1 MKLMKTKVK
10 SPVFFVSFLVALSLI
25 LISPII
31 ATAADRYG
39 GTLKV
44 GIKKDV
50 RPLDP
55 HTQKGYLC
63 IYAFNQIY
71 DYLARQRMDGSLE
84 PRLATSWEQRDDGK
98 TWIFHLRKGVKFH
111 DGTDFNAEALK
122 WNFERILDPKT
133 KSYLRHP
140 YGKIESMK
148 VLDPYTLKINL
159 KKTSYFIADV
169 TGGIFTLRIISPA
182 AFKKYGKDFIKHP
195 AGTGPFMFS
204 SLSKDGNLTL
214 VRNPHFWEK
223 GLPYLDKVVL
233 VSFRDVNARNNA
245 FRAGEI
251 DMESGTS
258 MELIKVT
265 EANPDFYYVTG
276 PTCYGINFGV
286 NMTKKP
292 WDDVRVRRAI
302 LGYAVD
308 RDKIAKVATFGL
320 AEPKVTVGALP
331 HSYTERLLGVY
342 PYDPK
347 KARAL
352 LQDAGMI
359 GKEVTFTINN
369 TDNVYKSIAAILKA
383 SLESIG
389 VKMNVNVLDYQ
400 TWIKTYYLAHTVPF
414 STPLTYECDP
424 AYWYQYLGPKAR
436 MNMTRAGAVVKEDG
450 KEIVIDPMTNE
461 LLKNCYSTADPEKRE
476 KAYQKL
482 FRHLVEDAIMV
493 GVITKP
499 FVVFMKK
506 KVKGY
511 TWRDLNQTYDT
522 VYWEK

>member
-1 MKLMKTKVK
+1 MEFTTQRGKYHALVICFFAALYLIVL
-10 SPVFFVSFLVALSLI
+10 SPAMV
-25 LISPII
+25 
-31 ATAADRYG
+31 TASSRYG
-39 GTLKV
+39 GTLRV
-44 GIKKDV
+44 GLMKDI

-63 IYAFNQIY
+63 IYAFNQMY
-71 DYLARQRMDGSLE
+71 DYLVRQNMDGSLE

-98 TWIFHLRKGVKFH
+98 TWIFHLRQGVKFH

-133 KSYLRHP
+133 KSYLRHQ
-140 YGKIESMK
+140 YSKIESME

-159 KKTSYFIADV
+159 KKTSYFVADV
-169 TGGIFTLRIISPA
+169 TGGIFTLRLVSPA
-182 AFKKYGKDFIKHP
+182 CVEKYGEDFVKHP

-223 GLPYLDKVVL
+223 DLPYLDKVVL

-245 FRAGEI
+245 LRAGEI

-258 MELIKVT
+258 MELIRVT
-265 EANPDFYYVTG
+265 EANPDLYYVTG
-276 PTCYGINFGV
+276 PTCYSINFGV

-292 WDDVRVRRAI
+292 WDDVRIRRAI

-308 RDKIAKVATFGL
+308 RKRMAEVATFGL
-320 AEPKVTVGALP
+320 ADPKVTVGALP
-331 HSYTERLLGVY
+331 HSYTERLLDLY
-342 PYDPK
+342 PYDLE
-347 KARAL
+347 KAKDL
-352 LQDAGMI
+352 LQEANMI
-359 GKEVTFTINN
+359 GKEITFVINN
-369 TDNVYKSIAAILKA
+369 TDNVYKNIASILKG

-389 VKMNVNVLDYQ
+389 VKMRINVLDYQ
-400 TWIKTYYLAHTVPF
+400 TWIKTYYLAHTVAF
-414 STPLTYECDP
+414 SHPLTYECDP

-436 MNMTRAGAVVKEDG
+436 MNMSRAGAVVTKDG
-450 KEIVIDPMTNE
+450 KEEIIDPVTNI
-461 LLKNCYSTADPEKRE
+461 LLEDCYSTADPEKR
-476 KAYQKL
+476 KGAYQKL
-482 FRHLVEDAIMV
+482 FRHLAEDAIMI

-506 KVKGY
+506 EVKNY